1 MSCSLI
7 SFNSMYSLK
16 LRVIFSELKFKLF
29 IGGLALI
36 KTGGMVSFKPPVSIP
51 LFAQLIRVKL
61 SKKIKKIK
69 SHFSTEK
76 N

>member
-7 SFNSMYSLK
+7 SFNSIYSLK
-16 LRVIFSELKFKLF
+16 LSVIFSELKFKLF
-29 IGGLALI
+29 IGGFAFV
-36 KTGGMVSFKPPVSIP
+36 KTGGIVSFKPPVSVP

-61 SKKIKKIK
+61 SK
-69 SHFSTEK
+69 T